1 LPSSVAGSAW
11 RWPPGVDKETQYAI
25 LLGKAMTK
33 LWGGRFTDRPDDQM
47 RRFGDSIGFDIRL
60 WEADIASSLA
70 YAKALARAGVID
82 EDDRYALLEGL
93 SRVRTELADGE
104 FVVQPDDEDIHT
116 AIERRLGELV
126 GRVAGKLHTGRSRN
140 DQVATDTRL
149 YVRDQIAQLRQQL
162 ARLQRAIVD
171 KAKVHIA
178 LLMPGYTH
186 LQPAQ
191 PVRFSHWLLSFFW
204 MLQRDRDRLDGLVRR
219 VNVLP
224 LGAGALSGNPL
235 GIDQSYLA
243 RELGFSAIALNSM
256 DVVGDRD
263 YLVEFLSW
271 ASLTQIHLSR
281 LAEDLILYSS
291 HEFGFVEIAEA
302 YATGS
307 SLMPQKKNADSLEL
321 IRGKTGRVVG
331 GLVGL
336 LMVLKGLP
344 TTYGKDLQEDKE
356 ALFDAID
363 TLTMTLPVATGV
375 IETLIVHPERMQA
388 ALSDEML
395 ATELADYLVMKGIPF
410 REAHHLVGQVVQ
422 KALAQGVGLRD
433 LLLSDY
439 QDVSK
444 MFRRDV
450 MSWLNFERA
459 VERRDSIGGTARAS
473 VETQLAMAEHLLE

>member
-1 LPSSVAGSAW
+1 
-11 RWPPGVDKETQYAI
+11 
-25 LLGKAMTK
+25 MTT

-60 WEADIASSLA
+60 WEADIAASLA

-82 EDDRYALLEGL
+82 EDDRYAMLEGL
-93 SRVRTELADGE
+93 ARVRTELADGE

-149 YVRDQIAQLRQQL
+149 YVRDQIAQLRQHV

-171 KAKVHIA
+171 KAKVHIE

-256 DVVGDRD
+256 DVVSDRD

-281 LAEDLILYSS
+281 MAEDLILYSS

-321 IRGKTGRVVG
+321 MRAKTGRVVG
-331 GLVGL
+331 GLVSL
-336 LMVLKGLP
+336 LIVLKGLP
-344 TTYGKDLQEDKE
+344 TTYDKDLQEDKE
-356 ALFDAID
+356 ALFDVID
-363 TLTMTLPVATGV
+363 TLTMTLPVAAGV
-375 IETLIVHPERMQA
+375 IETLTVHPERMQA
-388 ALSDEML
+388 ALTDEML

-422 KALAQGVGLRD
+422 KAFAQGVGLRD

-450 MSWLNFERA
+450 MTWLNFERA

>member
-1 LPSSVAGSAW
+1 
-11 RWPPGVDKETQYAI
+11 
-25 LLGKAMTK
+25 MTT
-33 LWGGRFTDRPDDQM
+33 LWGGRFSDRPSDQM
-47 RRFGDSIGFDIRL
+47 RRFGDSIDFDMRL
-60 WEADIASSLA
+60 WEADIAASLA

-93 SRVRTELADGE
+93 ARVRTELADGE

-149 YVRDQIAQLRQQL
+149 YVRDQIAQLRQHL

-171 KAKVHIA
+171 KAKVHIE

-263 YLVEFLSW
+263 YLVEFMSW

-291 HEFGFVEIAEA
+291 REFGFVEVAEA

-344 TTYGKDLQEDKE
+344 TTYDKDLQEDKE

-375 IETLIVHPERMQA
+375 VETLIVHPERMQA

-444 MFRRDV
+444 TFRRDV

>member
-1 LPSSVAGSAW
+1 
-11 RWPPGVDKETQYAI
+11 
-25 LLGKAMTK
+25 MTT

-60 WEADIASSLA
+60 WEADIAVSLA

-82 EDDRYALLEGL
+82 DDDRYALLEGL
-93 SRVRTELADGE
+93 ARVRTELADGE

-116 AIERRLGELV
+116 AIERRLGELI

-149 YVRDQIAQLRQQL
+149 YVREQIAQLRQHL
-162 ARLQRAIVD
+162 ARLQRATVD
-171 KAKVHIA
+171 KAKVHIE

-235 GIDQSYLA
+235 GLDQSYLA
-243 RELGFSAIALNSM
+243 RELGFNAIALNSM
-256 DVVGDRD
+256 DAVGDRD

-271 ASLTQIHLSR
+271 ASLTQVHLSR

-291 HEFGFVEIAEA
+291 REFGFVEIAEA

-331 GLVGL
+331 GLVGT

-375 IETLIVHPERMQA
+375 IETLTVHPERMQA
-388 ALSDEML
+388 ALTDEML
-395 ATELADYLVMKGIPF
+395 ATELADYLVIKGVPF

-422 KALAQGVGLRD
+422 KALAQRVGLRD

-444 MFRRDV
+444 LFRRDL
-450 MSWLNFERA
+450 MTWLNFERA